1 MDVKE
6 LKGGHKLLKE
16 QSYEPKELYRG
27 YTDRVLY
34 INLDD
39 NTVKEKS
46 VPAEMKKKF
55 IGGKGYGLKLLWDAT
70 KPETK
75 WNDSENEIIIA
86 PGPIAGITQYAG
98 AGKSLVVSISPM
110 TDIVIDS
117 NVGGYFGPFLK
128 FSGFDALEIQ
138 GKAKNDVVIVIDGIN
153 NKISIEEA
161 PLEAVDSHILAEQL
175 TEMYA
180 ESTDPRDMKNVSV
193 VSAGMAAENTM
204 IGMLNFSWYDIKR
217 KLCRLKQAGR
227 GGIGTVLRDKKIKAI
242 VAKVSGI
249 TQDPN
254 HVADMNPIK
263 ERGARFAK
271 EMKELDADQCRMKQ
285 EGTAH
290 LVNIMNDYNLLPT
303 YNFKYGSHK
312 DADNIH
318 SRVWNSK
325 FTQGMNDGCWIG
337 CTMNCCKGVDN
348 FELKTGPYKGQKVTV
363 DGPEYETAAGVGSN
377 MGIFDPDVIIEL
389 NFYCDTYGID
399 TISFGT
405 MTAFAMEC
413 YENGLITKEHT
424 GGLELN
430 FGNIDASFEL
440 IHQMARGEGFGKI
453 AGLGVR
459 GMKKYFAENYGADIS
474 FMNDIGMENKGLEY
488 SQYVSKESLAQ
499 QGGYAMTNKGPQHD
513 EAWLIFMDM
522 VNKQIPTFEDK
533 AEALHYFPMFRT
545 WFGLNGLCKL
555 PWNDV
560 EPEGNAETDEPAK
573 VPEHLD
579 NYVTIFNAVTGNN
592 IDKYELIRQSER
604 VYNFQRTFNIRR
616 GYGLRKH
623 DAQPYRAAGPVT
635 VEEYKSMEDFYDK
648 KMKEEIGVDP
658 AGKSVEEK
666 VAVTRKY
673 REDRYEQLL
682 DAVYL
687 RRGWTKNGVPKIEY
701 MKEIGMDLPEVIE
714 ILSKH
719 Q

>member
-1 MDVKE
+1 MNVKE
-6 LKGGHKLLKE
+6 LKARHKTLKT
-16 QSYEPKELYRG
+16 QSYEPKDLYRG

-39 NTVKEKS
+39 NTVKTKP
-46 VPAEMKKKF
+46 VPALMKEKF
-55 IGGKGYGLKLLWDAT
+55 IGGKGYGLKLLWEGT
-70 KPETK
+70 KPDTR
-75 WNDSENEIIIA
+75 WDDNDNEIIIS
-86 PGPIAGITQYAG
+86 PGPISGITQYAG
-98 AGKSLVVSISPM
+98 SGKSLVVSISPL

-138 GKAKNDVVIVIDGIN
+138 GKAKNDIIIVIDGIN
-153 NKISIEEA
+153 HTVSIEEA
-161 PLEAVDSHILAEQL
+161 PGEEVDSHIIAEQL
-175 TEMYA
+175 TEMYS
-180 ESTDPRDMKNVSV
+180 ESSDPRDMKNVSV
-193 VSAGMAAENTM
+193 VSAGKAAENTL
-204 IGMLNFSWYDIKR
+204 IGLLNFSWYDIKR
-217 KLCRLKQAGR
+217 KKCRLKQAGR

-242 VAKVSGI
+242 VAKVAGI
-249 TQDPN
+249 SQDPN
-254 HVADMNPIK
+254 HVANMEPIR
-263 ERGARFAK
+263 ERGARIAK
-271 EMKELDADQCRMKQ
+271 EMKELDAQQCRMKQ

-290 LVNIMNDYNLLPT
+290 LVNVMSDYDLLPT
-303 YNFKYGSHK
+303 NNFKFGTHK
-312 DADNIH
+312 DADNLH
-318 SRVWNSK
+318 SRVWNKK

-337 CTMNCCKGVDN
+337 CTMNCCKGVDD
-348 FELKTGPYKGQKVTV
+348 FELKSGPYKGHKVIV

-377 MGIFDPDVIIEL
+377 LGIFDPDTVIEL

-405 MTAFAMEC
+405 ITSFIMEC
-413 YENGLITKEHT
+413 YENGLINKKHT

-430 FGNIDASFEL
+430 FGNIPDTLEL

-459 GMKKYFAENYGADIS
+459 RMKEYFAKNYGADMK

-488 SQYVSKESLAQ
+488 SMYISKESLAQ

-522 VNKQIPTFEDK
+522 VNNRIPTFENK

-545 WFGLNGLCKL
+545 WFGLMGLCKL
-555 PWNDV
+555 PWNDI
-560 EPEGNAETDEPAK
+560 EPADNAQTSEPAK
-573 VPEHLD
+573 VPEHVD
-579 NYVTIFNAVTGNN
+579 NYVTIYNNVTGSN
-592 IDKYELIRQSER
+592 IDKEELIRQSER

-623 DAQPYRAAGPVT
+623 DNQPYRAAGPVT
-635 VEEYKSMEDFYDK
+635 VEEYKSREEYYDK
-648 KMKEEIGVDP
+648 KMKSDIGVDP

-666 VAVTRKY
+666 IAVTRAY

-682 DAVYL
+682 DAVYK
-687 RRGWTKNGVPKIEY
+687 RRGWTKNGVPTLEH
-701 MKEIGMDLPEVIE
+701 MKALGMDLPEVVE
-714 ILSKH
+714 VLKKNL
-719 Q
+719 